1 LKTEKNKNILIDE
14 IVSELSKG
22 GVCILPTDT
31 YYSLSVIAD
40 KPSAISNLFEI
51 KERDLSKPVPILIS
65 SLLDVEKYCDISSEP
80 LQKLAKSFWP
90 GPLTIV
96 LPLINEFPKEIN
108 NGSGFLGVRVPNHS
122 FTQKVIE
129 SLGKPITGTSA
140 NISNVAPTK
149 DLNEIKDTFS
159 KKVSIIAEVDC
170 GPENLSSTVIKI
182 DNNKSGID
190 ILREGPI
197 SLEKIKKVI
206 NL

>member
-1 LKTEKNKNILIDE
+1 MKTEKNKNILIDE
-14 IVSELSKG
+14 IVSELSNG

-80 LQKLAKSFWP
+80 LQKLAQSFWP

-140 NISNVAPTK
+140 YISNVAPTK

-190 ILREGPI
+190 ILREGPV

>member
-1 LKTEKNKNILIDE
+1 MKTEKNKNILIDE
-14 IVSELSKG
+14 IVSELSNG

-31 YYSLSVIAD
+31 YYSLSVVAD
-40 KPSAISNLFEI
+40 KPSAINNLFEI

-65 SLLDVEKYCDISSEP
+65 SLLDIEKYCDISYEP
-80 LQKLAKSFWP
+80 LQKLANSFWP

-96 LPLINEFPKEIN
+96 LPLINDFPKEIN
-108 NGSGFLGVRVPNHS
+108 NGSGFLGVRVPDHS
-122 FTQKVIE
+122 FTQKIIE
-129 SLGKPITGTSA
+129 LLGKPITGTSA

-149 DLNEIKDTFS
+149 DINEIKQTFN
-159 KKVSIIAEVDC
+159 KKVSIIADIDC

-190 ILREGPI
+190 ILREGPV

>member
-1 LKTEKNKNILIDE
+1 MKTEKNKNILIDE
-14 IVSELSKG
+14 IVSELSNG

-80 LQKLAKSFWP
+80 LQKLAQSFWP

>member
-1 LKTEKNKNILIDE
+1 MKTEKNKNILIDE
-14 IVSELSKG
+14 IVAELSNG

-31 YYSLSVIAD
+31 YYSLSVVAD
-40 KPSAISNLFEI
+40 KPYAINNLFEI

-65 SLLDVEKYCDISSEP
+65 SLLDIEKYCDISYEP
-80 LQKLAKSFWP
+80 LQKLANSFWP

-96 LPLINEFPKEIN
+96 LPLINDFPKEIN
-108 NGSGFLGVRVPNHS
+108 NGSGFLGVRVPDHS
-122 FTQKVIE
+122 FTQKIIE

-149 DLNEIKDTFS
+149 DINEIKQTFN
-159 KKVSIIAEVDC
+159 KKVSIIADIDC

-190 ILREGPI
+190 ILREGPV

>member
-1 LKTEKNKNILIDE
+1 MKTEKNKNILIDE
-14 IVSELSKG
+14 IVSELSNG

-149 DLNEIKDTFS
+149 DINEIKDTFS

>member
-14 IVSELSKG
+14 IVSELSNG

-80 LQKLAKSFWP
+80 LQKLAQSFWP

>member
-1 LKTEKNKNILIDE
+1 MKTEKNKNILIDE
-14 IVSELSKG
+14 IVSELSNG

-80 LQKLAKSFWP
+80 LQKLAQSFWP

-149 DLNEIKDTFS
+149 DLSEIKDTFS

-190 ILREGPI
+190 ILREGPV

>member
-1 LKTEKNKNILIDE
+1 MKTEKNKNILIDE
-14 IVSELSKG
+14 IVSELSNG

-31 YYSLSVIAD
+31 YYSLSVVAD
-40 KPSAISNLFEI
+40 KPSAINNLFEI

-65 SLLDVEKYCDISSEP
+65 SLLDIEKYCDISYEP
-80 LQKLAKSFWP
+80 LQKLANSFWP

-96 LPLINEFPKEIN
+96 LPLINDFPKEIN
-108 NGSGFLGVRVPNHS
+108 NGSGFLGVRVPDHS
-122 FTQKVIE
+122 FTQKIIE

-149 DLNEIKDTFS
+149 DINEIKQTFN
-159 KKVSIIAEVDC
+159 KKVSIIADIDC

-190 ILREGPI
+190 ILREGPV

>member
-1 LKTEKNKNILIDE
+1 MKTEKNKNILIDE
-14 IVSELSKG
+14 IVSELSNG

-31 YYSLSVIAD
+31 YYSLSVVAD
-40 KPSAISNLFEI
+40 KPSAINNLFEI

-65 SLLDVEKYCDISSEP
+65 SLLDIEKYCDISYEP
-80 LQKLAKSFWP
+80 LQKLANSFWP

-96 LPLINEFPKEIN
+96 LPLINDFPKEIN
-108 NGSGFLGVRVPNHS
+108 NGSGFLGVRVPDHS
-122 FTQKVIE
+122 FTQKIIE

-149 DLNEIKDTFS
+149 DINEIKQTFNN
-159 KKVSIIAEVDC
+159 KVSIIADIDC

-190 ILREGPI
+190 ILREGPV

>member
-1 LKTEKNKNILIDE
+1 MKTEKNKNILIDD
-14 IVSELSKG
+14 IVTELSNG

-108 NGSGFLGVRVPNHS
+108 NGSGFLGIRVPDHS
-122 FTQKVIE
+122 FTQKLIE

-149 DLNEIKDTFS
+149 DINEIKQTFN
-159 KKVSIIAEVDC
+159 KKVSIIADIDC

-190 ILREGPI
+190 ILREGPV

>member
-1 LKTEKNKNILIDE
+1 MKTEKNKNILIDE
-14 IVSELSKG
+14 IVAELSNG

-31 YYSLSVIAD
+31 YYSLSVVAD
-40 KPSAISNLFEI
+40 KPSAINNLFEI

-65 SLLDVEKYCDISSEP
+65 SLLDIEKYCDISYAP
-80 LQKLAKSFWP
+80 LHKLANSFWP

-96 LPLINEFPKEIN
+96 LPLINDFPKEIN
-108 NGSGFLGVRVPNHS
+108 NGSGFLGVRVPDHS
-122 FTQKVIE
+122 FTQKIIE

-149 DLNEIKDTFS
+149 DINEIKQTFN
-159 KKVSIIAEVDC
+159 KKVSIIADIDC

-190 ILREGPI
+190 ILREGPV

>member
-1 LKTEKNKNILIDE
+1 MKTEKNKNILIDE
-14 IVSELSKG
+14 IVSELSNG

-65 SLLDVEKYCDISSEP
+65 SLLDVEKYCAISSEP

-159 KKVSIIAEVDC
+159 KKVSIIADIDC

-190 ILREGPI
+190 ILREGPV

>member
-1 LKTEKNKNILIDE
+1 MKTEKNKNILIDE
-14 IVSELSKG
+14 IVSELSNG

-51 KERDLSKPVPILIS
+51 KGRDLSKPVPILIS

-80 LQKLAKSFWP
+80 LQKLAQSFWP

>member
-14 IVSELSKG
+14 IVSELSNG

-80 LQKLAKSFWP
+80 LQKLAKNFWP

-190 ILREGPI
+190 ILREGPV

>member
-1 LKTEKNKNILIDE
+1 MKTEKNKNILIDE
-14 IVSELSKG
+14 IVSELSNG

-80 LQKLAKSFWP
+80 LQKLAQSFWP

-190 ILREGPI
+190 ILREGPV

>member
-1 LKTEKNKNILIDE
+1 MKTEKNKNILIDE
-14 IVSELSKG
+14 IVSELSNG

-65 SLLDVEKYCDISSEP
+65 SLLDVEKYCDISSDP
-80 LQKLAKSFWP
+80 LQKLAQSFWP

>member
-1 LKTEKNKNILIDE
+1 MTEKNKNILIDE
-14 IVSELSKG
+14 IVSELSNG

-80 LQKLAKSFWP
+80 LQKLAQSFWP

>member
-1 LKTEKNKNILIDE
+1 MKTEKNKNILIEE
-14 IVSELSKG
+14 IVSELSNG

-80 LQKLAKSFWP
+80 LQKLAKNFWP

>member
-1 LKTEKNKNILIDE
+1 MCIRDRSN
-14 IVSELSKG
+14 G

-31 YYSLSVIAD
+31 YYSLSVVAD
-40 KPSAISNLFEI
+40 KPSAINNLFEI

-65 SLLDVEKYCDISSEP
+65 SLLDIEKYCDISYEP
-80 LQKLAKSFWP
+80 LQKLANSFWP

-96 LPLINEFPKEIN
+96 LPLINDFPKEIN
-108 NGSGFLGVRVPNHS
+108 NGSGFLGVRVPDHS
-122 FTQKVIE
+122 FTQKIIE

-149 DLNEIKDTFS
+149 DINEIKQTFN
-159 KKVSIIAEVDC
+159 KKVSIIADIDC

-190 ILREGPI
+190 ILREGPV

>member
-1 LKTEKNKNILIDE
+1 MKTEKNKNILIDE
-14 IVSELSKG
+14 IVSELSNG

-80 LQKLAKSFWP
+80 LQKLAKNFWP

>member
-1 LKTEKNKNILIDE
+1 MKTEKNKNILIDE
-14 IVSELSKG
+14 IVSELSNG

-80 LQKLAKSFWP
+80 LQKLAKNFWP

-190 ILREGPI
+190 ILREGPVT
-197 SLEKIKKVI
+197 LEKIKEVI
-206 NL
+206 D

>member
-1 LKTEKNKNILIDE
+1 MKTEKNKNILIEE
-14 IVSELSKG
+14 IVSELSNG

-80 LQKLAKSFWP
+80 LQKLAQSFWP

>member
-1 LKTEKNKNILIDE
+1 MKTEKNKNILIEE
-14 IVSELSKG
+14 IVSELSNG

-80 LQKLAKSFWP
+80 LQKLAKNFWP

-190 ILREGPI
+190 ILREGPV

>member
-1 LKTEKNKNILIDE
+1 MKTEKNKNILIDE
-14 IVSELSKG
+14 IVSELSNG

-140 NISNVAPTK
+140 NISNFAPTK